1 MTLSIFIPII
11 ILIGIILL
19 ISINSNKNKESET
32 DNFDVLQKENY
43 STKNEIEDICSI
55 VDSKY
60 NRSTS
65 KIILDPNEFKGLY
78 EDISDLIEKT
88 EVMVIEY
95 LQQIR
100 EESKLY
106 DYSWIYEGLNENKEC
121 VYKIIKKKNKNFV
134 GNDDN
139 NYINDIENL
148 CIIIEYFMSNHKGGG
163 YQFKDA
169 FSGRW
174 VQFAEL
180 YNNYYIAEIYLLDDD
195 GNFIDDVNIMSN
207 ARKIFKEYEISEE
220 NVFRKNITNS
230 PSEGALFLL
239 DSFFTVFQLNRVKF
253 SFKTLMN
260 EEFENSKFPLDD
272 LTFVFDRWHYLN
284 AQRDEFINKNGLRDR
299 FINTKST
306 SELPKKKRSRRI
318 SQDVKDKVWN
328 RDGGKCVECGS
339 NENLEFD
346 HIIPHSK
353 GGANTYRNIQ
363 LLCEPCNR
371 IKSAKIG

>member
-11 ILIGIILL
+11 ILIVIILL
-19 ISINSNKNKESET
+19 ISNNSNKNKESET
-32 DNFDVLQKENY
+32 VNFDVLQKENY

-169 FSGRW
+169 YSGRW

-260 EEFENSKFPLDD
+260 EEFKNSKFPLDD
-272 LTFVFDRWHYLN
+272 LTFVFDRWQYLN
-284 AQRDEFINKNGLRDR
+284 GLRDEFINKNGLRDK
-299 FINTKST
+299 FINKKST

-371 IKSAKIG
+371 SKSAKIG